1 MISQSHREYIEGFV
15 LQTKEL
21 LLLLVLCNLTS
32 DEKAAASLKSLLP
45 LMLCLY
51 SQWEKSAHDIMCS
64 SPGDVCTNTN
74 AWMCLCRD
82 TCGLRSAETDP
93 SCTWTL
99 ITTTSSH
106 VSNSRPTGRNAAR
119 PLHSGFTKVVGSYPR
134 GITYLM
140 ASQCGSLRVKT
151 HTVNFH
157 IVGRIRDSNFL
168 KLFCVAP
175 GSLKHASLSYNK
187 VHAASG
193 GKLTDNY
200 NNITEYKIQR
210 LFPSGVTEG
219 VGVEVGGGLARVNLS

>member
-1 MISQSHREYIEGFV
+1 
-15 LQTKEL
+15 
-21 LLLLVLCNLTS
+21 
-32 DEKAAASLKSLLP
+32 
-45 LMLCLY
+45 
-51 SQWEKSAHDIMCS
+51 
-64 SPGDVCTNTN
+64 
-74 AWMCLCRD
+74 
-82 TCGLRSAETDP
+82 
-93 SCTWTL
+93 
-99 ITTTSSH
+99 
-106 VSNSRPTGRNAAR
+106 
-119 PLHSGFTKVVGSYPR
+119 
-134 GITYLM
+134 M

-157 IVGRIRDSNFL
+157 IVGRIRDL
-168 KLFCVAP
+168 LFCVAH